1 MDLPWGNL
9 KGDQVITLTKKISLP
24 WRFQNTVLYEKFTL
38 KKLFNLLKKF
48 LKMLNN
54 IDYYLNLPYS
64 IIIRQSKDGVFEASV
79 IELDGCL
86 SHGNTKEEALRMIED
101 AKLCWIKSNLEAGDR
116 IPEPD
121 SYYLS
126 EMIKLYD
133 LHLKKV

>member
-1 MDLPWGNL
+1 
-9 KGDQVITLTKKISLP
+9 
-24 WRFQNTVLYEKFTL
+24 
-38 KKLFNLLKKF
+38 
-48 LKMLNN
+48 MLNN

-64 IIIRQSKDGVFEASV
+64 IIIRHSKDGVFEASV
-79 IELDGCL
+79 VELDGCL